1 MRNLR
6 HYIKSPWRPSL
17 IIIIGSIV
25 GIVFIA
31 LLRKDPNLA
40 SALVAFG
47 TLLLAIV
54 TAMVIDNSRQ
64 QEKRRKKEGLL
75 NEIIE
80 WADSIARSAINRQKT
95 TQPQFWKTKLEYK
108 FWMAKIEYV
117 TAITTTSFK
126 DLLPCVENIN
136 KEIGK
141 AINATEEAIKMKKT
155 TNNLKCSE
163 EKLTEAVKELFK
175 KAAKIKTTDIEQKEG
190 NMSKEDEATGSNEPT
205 LKDIEDHL
213 KQQDIQMKKGTYF
226 TGAAFGGAIALIG
239 VSFMVQR
246 SFQLSPQVYI
256 WFLITVGL
264 CFMFWCRWKPS
275 KVKYRSLYKPSDLHI
290 LGRTIYVM

>member
-17 IIIIGSIV
+17 IIIVGSIV

-80 WADSIARSAINRQKT
+80 WADNIARSAINRQKT
-95 TQPQFWKTKLEYK
+95 TQAQFWKTKLEYK
-108 FWMAKIEYV
+108 FWMAKNEYI
-117 TAITTTSFK
+117 TAITTISFK

-136 KEIGK
+136 KELGK

-190 NMSKEDEATGSNEPT
+190 NISKEDEATGSNEPT
-205 LKDIEDHL
+205 LKDIEEHL
-213 KQQDIQMKKGTYF
+213 KRQDQDKEKEKRISNGRMLIASSLPVLGVGLGLFLYGILNVDNYLKNYH
-226 TGAAFGGAIALIG
+226 AFGSLEFYMLIIGALIAG
-239 VSFMVQR
+239 F
-246 SFQLSPQVYI
+246 
-256 WFLITVGL
+256 G
-264 CFMFWCRWKPS
+264 FWVKS
-275 KVKYRSLYKPSDLHI
+275 KAN
-290 LGRTIYVM
+290 